1 MKRKLLL
8 IGVALVMLLSLFGCI
23 RFEETVK
30 INADGTADIRALI
43 AYSDSAASMLGGAA
57 IEPSEEQIAEYEA
70 KGFVYEPYQE
80 DGFTGYR
87 LARKGVSLEELANN
101 GDESEVGSELVGNFM
116 QVDGKHV
123 TIHFT
128 PYTDEDYEESGAYLS
143 MINSYDGYMRFTIE
157 LPVKPSEHN
166 ATTVSNNGKTLTW
179 DLTAMK
185 ANEAAHAEFDLPNGS
200 VWTWLLP
207 VLCAVGAAIIAV
219 VLVLMFRKK
228 PAAEANGEEPTEPL
242 VEEPIASAASEFT
255 ESEPTNG
262 EFGESEATNGEFGE
276 GTAGNGEF
284 GEGAAAG
291 GESGEGGSG
300 DGI

>member
-30 INADGTADIRALI
+30 INADGTADVCALF
-43 AYSDSAASMLGGAA
+43 AFSDSAVSMLGGAA

-70 KGFVYEPYQE
+70 KGYTYESYQE
-80 DGFTGYR
+80 DGFTGYVLTR
-87 LARKGVSLEELANN
+87 NGISLEELANN

-143 MINSYDGYMRFTIE
+143 MINSYNGYMRFTIE

-179 DLTAMK
+179 DLTTMK
-185 ANEAAHAEFDLPNGS
+185 ANEAAHAEFDLPSGS

-228 PAAEANGEEPTEPL
+228 PAAETNDGEPIEPQA
-242 VEEPIASAASEFT
+242 EEPIASTASEVV
-255 ESEPTNG
+255 ESQPTNG
-262 EFGESEATNGEFGE
+262 EFGEGAAANGELDE
-276 GTAGNGEF
+276 E
-284 GEGAAAG
+284 AAG

-300 DGI
+300 DGE

>member
-8 IGVALVMLLSLFGCI
+8 IGVALVMLLSSVGCI
-23 RFEETVK
+23 RFEETIK
-30 INADGTADIRALI
+30 FNADGTADIRALV

-70 KGFVYEPYQE
+70 KGYTYESYQE
-80 DGFTGYR
+80 DGFTGYVLTR
-87 LARKGVSLEELANN
+87 NGISLEELEEELANSE
-101 GDESEVGSELVGNFM
+101 DESEMGSALVGNFL
-116 QVDGKHV
+116 QVDGKHI

-128 PYTDEDYEESGAYLS
+128 PYSDEDYEETGMYLS
-143 MINSYDGYMRFTIE
+143 MINSYNGYIRFTIE

-166 ATTVSNNGKTLTW
+166 ATSVSNNGKTLTW
-179 DLTAMK
+179 DLTTMK
-185 ANEAAHAEFDLPNGS
+185 ANEAAHAEFDLPSGS

-228 PAAEANGEEPTEPL
+228 PAAETNDGEPIEPQT
-242 VEEPIASAASEFT
+242 EEPIASAASEYE

-262 EFGESEATNGEFGE
+262 EFGESEA
-276 GTAGNGEF
+276 ANGEF
-284 GEGAAAG
+284 GEGAATG
-291 GESGEGGSG
+291 DESGEGGSG
-300 DGI
+300 GGE

>member
-8 IGVALVMLLSLFGCI
+8 IGVALAMLLSSVGCI

-30 INADGTADIRALI
+30 FNADGTADFRALF
-43 AYSDSAASMLGGAA
+43 AFSDSAASMLGGGAA
-57 IEPSEEQIAEYEA
+57 ELSEEEIAEYEA

-87 LARKGVSLEELANN
+87 LTRKGVSLEELANS
-101 GDESEVGSELVGNFM
+101 GDESEMGSELVGNFM

-143 MINSYDGYMRFTIE
+143 MINSYNGYMRFTIE
-157 LPVKPSEHN
+157 LPVKPAEHN

-228 PAAEANGEEPTEPL
+228 PAAEANGEEPAEPM

-276 GTAGNGEF
+276 GTAANGEF
-284 GEGAAAG
+284 GEG
-291 GESGEGGSG
+291 GSG
-300 DGI
+300 DEA